1 MNNYRIMLGSIIINL
16 IGVLLQEAVETA
28 TATMAGLGETLAL
41 FLIFLSGI
49 NNFNNPPLNQ
59 N

>member
-1 MNNYRIMLGSIIINL
+1 MNNYRIMLETAIINL
-16 IGVLLQEAVETA
+16 IGVLLQAITETA
-28 TATMAGLGETLAL
+28 TATMAGGSLTLVL

>member
-1 MNNYRIMLGSIIINL
+1 MNNYRIMLEPIIINL
-16 IGVLLQEAVETA
+16 IGVLLQTVTETE
-28 TATMAGLGETLAL
+28 TATMAGGSLTLVL
-41 FLIFLSGI
+41 FLIFLSGT

>member
-1 MNNYRIMLGSIIINL
+1 MNNYRIMLETSIINL
-16 IGVLLQEAVETA
+16 IGVLLQEVTETA
-28 TATMAGLGETLAL
+28 TATMAGLGDTLVL

>member
-1 MNNYRIMLGSIIINL
+1 MNNYRIMLETAIINL
-16 IGVLLQEAVETA
+16 IGVLSQAVTETA
-28 TATMAGLGETLAL
+28 TATMAGGSLTLVL